1 MSSIKLSQNQINIL
15 GKGLKFTPTPKRNI
29 HELKKDTENFTRK
42 LRLIDFFPDEEADD
56 DNNIS
61 LVKKK
66 GKFTPSRDRNKTLD
80 IIIDFL
86 HKQNFEETK
95 KNNTSNITKDENKGI
110 MQLKNNAKVIIKEA
124 DKGGAVVI
132 MNREH
137 YKKMVLDQL
146 EDSKTYKTTT
156 NNCDK
161 QVLKK
166 IKDIA
171 RSLKAN

>member
-1 MSSIKLSQNQINIL
+1 MSSIQLSQDQINIL
-15 GKGLKFTPTPKRNI
+15 GKGLKFTPTPKRNV

-42 LRLIDFFPDEEADD
+42 LRLIEFFADEEAND

-66 GKFTPSRDRNKTLD
+66 GKFTPSRERNKTLD

-110 MQLKNNAKVIIKEA
+110 MEL
-124 DKGGAVVI
+124 
-132 MNREH
+132 
-137 YKKMVLDQL
+137 KKMQKLL
-146 EDSKTYKTTT
+146 
-156 NNCDK
+156 
-161 QVLKK
+161 
-166 IKDIA
+166 
-171 RSLKAN
+171 